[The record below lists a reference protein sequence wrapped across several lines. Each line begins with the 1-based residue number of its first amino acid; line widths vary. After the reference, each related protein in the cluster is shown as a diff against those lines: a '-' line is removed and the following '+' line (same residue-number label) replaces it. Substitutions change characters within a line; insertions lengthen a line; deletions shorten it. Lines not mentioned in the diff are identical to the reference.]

1 MYVVFFFLWIVFN
14 GKITLEIVL
23 LGIIIAAV
31 MYYFTWRFMGYS
43 PGKEIKSFRKIGLG
57 IEYILILFWE
67 IVKANIHV
75 IHFIVTS
82 KYQIEPVIIRFKTD
96 LKENGTKAV
105 LANSITLTPGTI
117 TVSLEEDEYVIHC
130 LDKEFAENIENSRL
144 VYLLRNLEK

>member
-1 MYVVFFFLWIVFN
+1 MYIVFFLLWIVFN
-14 GKITLEIVL
+14 GKVTLEIVI

-31 MYYFTWRFMGYS
+31 MYYFAWKFMGYS
-43 PGKEIKSFRKIGLG
+43 PKKEIKAFRKTGLG
-57 IEYILILFWE
+57 IEYILIMLWE

-82 KYQIEPVIIRFKTD
+82 KYQIEPVIVRFKTD
-96 LKENGTKAV
+96 LKGNGTKAV

-117 TVSLEEDEYVIHC
+117 TVSLEEDEYVVHC
-130 LDKEFAENIENSRL
+130 LDKEFAKNIENSKL